1 MACQARLV
9 DWENTRIRL
18 GASWVCFARL
28 CDGKARKNENLCEA
42 CIYRVSKGCPF
53 TQSRMIHGLLAEEP
67 PKDSLVYG
75 SKGYWKLAEEEGCE
89 PDSEWLAAAKEA
101 QMRAEEACVSKAWVV
116 QRPASISEEMGRKKK
131 VEASASAPASGKGT
145 ILQSFPRVRKVY
157 DESEKAPETFH
168 ADTCSIRKEE
178 RDGRA
183 VWVSAAGHVF
193 DCDSTGEPG
202 DFIRREGPVSK

>member
-1 MACQARLV
+1 MTCQARLT

-18 GASWVCFARL
+18 GASWVSFTRL
-28 CDGKARKNENLCEA
+28 CEGKARKNENLCEA

-75 SKGYWKLAEEEGCE
+75 SKGYWKLVEEEGSE
-89 PDSEWLAAAKEA
+89 PDSEWLEAAKEA
-101 QMRAEEACVSKAWVV
+101 QMRGEEACVSKAWVV

-131 VEASASAPASGKGT
+131 VTAPAPPPASDKGT

-168 ADTCSIRKEE
+168 ADKCSIWKEE

-202 DFIRREGPVSK
+202 EFIHREERMSK

>member
-1 MACQARLV
+1 
-9 DWENTRIRL
+9 
-18 GASWVCFARL
+18 
-28 CDGKARKNENLCEA
+28 
-42 CIYRVSKGCPF
+42 
-53 TQSRMIHGLLAEEP
+53 MIHGLLAEEP

-89 PDSEWLAAAKEA
+89 PDSEWLVAAKEA
-101 QMRAEEACVSKAWVV
+101 QMRGEEACVSKAWVV
-116 QRPASISEEMGRKKK
+116 QRPASMSEEMGMKKK
-131 VEASASAPASGKGT
+131 VVVEPAPSAKGT
-145 ILQSFPRVRKVY
+145 ILQTFPRVRKVY

-202 DFIRREGPVSK
+202 EFIRREEPVSK